1 MKRIELAALC
11 SRELRWDKLVADF
24 PPALESIGL
33 AHADSSSDGEVIV
46 LDHGE
51 EGCVILF
58 DRVGLAQRAARAL
71 ATRSGAVVRV
81 YEVVGSR
88 GEKRSKFR
96 TSAWRAV
103 PSGELAPAEGREL
116 DLEDPEETW
125 GGGPLDQQA
134 NRVLD
139 LFAELDRLADKTLKL
154 GYRRRAPAKASTP
167 RVAALLASLQKA
179 KSFEAQ
185 PQADGRVALKMALA
199 KGGNQTSFCTQAEH
213 EELESLLNSK

>member
-11 SRELRWDKLVADF
+11 SRDLRWDKLVADL

-33 AHADSSSDGEVIV
+33 AHSDSTADGEAVV

-71 ATRSGAVVRV
+71 ATRSGATVMV

-96 TSAWRAV
+96 TTAWRAA
-103 PSGELAPAEGREL
+103 PSGELAAAEGREL
-116 DLEDPEETW
+116 DLEDPEENW
-125 GGGPLDQQA
+125 GGGTLDQQA
-134 NRVLD
+134 NKVLD
-139 LFAELDRLADKTLKL
+139 LFADLDRLADKTLKL

-167 RVAALLASLQKA
+167 RVATLLASLQKA

-185 PQADGRVALKMALA
+185 LQADGRVALKMALA
-199 KGGNQTSFCTQAEH
+199 KGGTQTSFCTKDEH
-213 EELESLLNSK
+213 EELESLLSR